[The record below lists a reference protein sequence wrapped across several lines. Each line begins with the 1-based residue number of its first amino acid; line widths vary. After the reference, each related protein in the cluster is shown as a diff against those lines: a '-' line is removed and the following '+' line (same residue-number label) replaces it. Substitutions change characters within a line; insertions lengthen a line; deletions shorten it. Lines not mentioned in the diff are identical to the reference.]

1 MKQNQLKAIL
11 GATAA
16 AMLMAT
22 GNISCVGDLDVENI
36 NPQQTATLNTD
47 ALLNK
52 IYSSFVLTGQQG
64 PSGDDETK
72 DIKGADEGRSEF
84 YRMVWNLN
92 ELTTDEAHWI
102 WYKNDTGY
110 EDLVENTYGAD
121 NAVASGLYY
130 RIYFT
135 ITLCNF
141 FLEQVPDD
149 GTAETKARRAEVR
162 FIRAYNYYNVM
173 DLYGNAVFTES
184 VSSEPGQYYTRK
196 QFYDYIESELLA
208 IEADL
213 KSPDQLSYGR
223 ISNVADWLL
232 LSRLYL
238 NARVYLGLADDSA
251 ASSYYT
257 KAKEYADKVLTQN
270 YFTLCTQG
278 AVNPSTGEI
287 YSAYQML
294 FLADNDQNGAQ
305 KEVII
310 PVIHDGIN
318 TTSYGGMH
326 SLVLASY
333 SADMSVDVPSGTS
346 NSWGKCNRVMGK
358 LSDIFFGA
366 NDMSGIKSVAAVTAV
381 AQDDRALIYPGSYSR
396 YITNEDDKEA
406 GYACVKFRNVR
417 SDGKPTST
425 VNAFVDTDLPLMRLA
440 EAYLNYA
447 EADARL
453 NGGTTTSDGAAKVNK
468 LLQRANVPA
477 ALQSQSYNLA
487 ALRDQ
492 WAKEFWFEGR
502 RRMDLVRFN
511 SYGGQSDYKWEWM
524 GNAVNGQKFAA
535 ERNIF
540 GIPYADITNNPN
552 LEGKQNA
559 GY

>member
-1 MKQNQLKAIL
+1 
-11 GATAA
+11 
-16 AMLMAT
+16 
-22 GNISCVGDLDVENI
+22 
-36 NPQQTATLNTD
+36 
-47 ALLNK
+47 
-52 IYSSFVLTGQQG
+52 
-64 PSGDDETK
+64 
-72 DIKGADEGRSEF
+72 
-84 YRMVWNLN
+84 
-92 ELTTDEAHWI
+92 
-102 WYKNDTGY
+102 
-110 EDLVENTYGAD
+110 
-121 NAVASGLYY
+121 
-130 RIYFT
+130 
-135 ITLCNF
+135 
-141 FLEQVPDD
+141 
-149 GTAETKARRAEVR
+149 
-162 FIRAYNYYNVM
+162 
-173 DLYGNAVFTES
+173 
-184 VSSEPGQYYTRK
+184 
-196 QFYDYIESELLA
+196 
-208 IEADL
+208 
-213 KSPDQLSYGR
+213 
-223 ISNVADWLL
+223 
-232 LSRLYL
+232 
-238 NARVYLGLADDSA
+238 
-251 ASSYYT
+251 
-257 KAKEYADKVLTQN
+257 
-270 YFTLCTQG
+270 
-278 AVNPSTGEI
+278 
-287 YSAYQML
+287 
-294 FLADNDQNGAQ
+294 
-305 KEVII
+305 
-310 PVIHDGIN
+310 
-318 TTSYGGMH
+318 MH

-333 SADMSVDVPSGTS
+333 SADMSADVPSGTS

-366 NDMSGIKSVAAVTAV
+366 NDVSGFNSVAAVTAV

-425 VNAFVDTDLPLMRLA
+425 VNAFVDTDLPLMRMA

-453 NGGTTTSDGAAKVNK
+453 NGGTTTADGADKVNT
-468 LLQRANVPA
+468 LLKRANVPE